1 MGQKEV
7 EKQNSIHKTV
17 VAKNYA
23 KRFEFRKN
31 EANLYCGF
39 FRRLVKKCTFVAY
52 EKGETGMARLFRS
65 MSCILICFGY
75 GYGLQIEE
83 EEKKTEKINNQ
94 TVTICV
100 FPSSDF

>member
-7 EKQNSIHKTV
+7 EKQKSIHKTV

-75 GYGLQIEE
+75 GYGLQREE
-83 EEKKTEKINNQ
+83 ENKIRKNKKPNGYYL
-94 TVTICV
+94 CV
-100 FPSSDF
+100 SLL